1 MMIRSQFPC
10 SRFVCFGVVGRR
22 ERIWMGMAAH
32 LLHLVTALAF
42 LNLDVVPT
50 TEITAG
56 ARRYGFPSGKYT
68 PTKHGC
74 KLSQLPVHGDALLHI
89 EVPFSWTWPCLPGT
103 DLHPVMPRAMNLST
117 VDFYGS
123 LAYIGTHSVIAP
135 TIPLQSSQGRRC
147 RTVGLP
153 HRQSAVMAQSKQTE
167 RVFWQFANASSSPA
181 MTVNNRGPTFRLS
194 RQRPRPKVYAQP
206 YGLAELYLS
215 SATRGPWGTPN

>member
-1 MMIRSQFPC
+1 MRCIHTHARARADAPYMHVRRIGVRRTRMMIRSQFPC

-22 ERIWMGMAAH
+22 ERIWIGMAAH

-89 EVPFSWTWPCLPGT
+89 EVPFSWTWPFLPGT
-103 DLHPVMPRAMNLST
+103 DWICVYQCCFASEHR
-117 VDFYGS
+117 
-123 LAYIGTHSVIAP
+123 LAFENTC
-135 TIPLQSSQGRRC
+135 L
-147 RTVGLP
+147 
-153 HRQSAVMAQSKQTE
+153 
-167 RVFWQFANASSSPA
+167 
-181 MTVNNRGPTFRLS
+181 
-194 RQRPRPKVYAQP
+194 
-206 YGLAELYLS
+206 
-215 SATRGPWGTPN
+215 